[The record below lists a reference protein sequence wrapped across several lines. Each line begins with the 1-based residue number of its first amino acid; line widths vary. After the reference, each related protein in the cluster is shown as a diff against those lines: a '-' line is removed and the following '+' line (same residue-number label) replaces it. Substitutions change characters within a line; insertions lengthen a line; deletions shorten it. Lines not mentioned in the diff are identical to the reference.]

1 MAADT
6 ALHAA
11 PAHAAALARHAR
23 HARWRLLLLA
33 APALLLLAVILLG
46 PILWLSALSFV
57 GPDGLT
63 LAHYQRLW
71 HGAFLYSFRTTF
83 ELALLVT
90 VLCALLAYPL
100 CYLMAR
106 VSSRTAAL
114 LMLCVLLP
122 FWTSLL
128 VRTYAWLI
136 LLQRR
141 GVINSWLGD
150 LGLVDTP
157 LRLVHNFT
165 GTAIGMTHIMLP
177 FMVLPLYASMR
188 AIAPDYLQAAAGLGA
203 TPAQVF
209 RQVYLPLS
217 VPGLAAGA
225 VLVFVLSLGFYV
237 TPAVLGGGRVV
248 MWSMQIERNISLYG
262 DWGAASALGVVLL
275 AVTLLF
281 IWLLARLFGLEKLVA
296 R

>member
-1 MAADT
+1 MAIEP
-6 ALHAA
+6 AA
-11 PAHAAALARHAR
+11 PAASLSRRHSR
-23 HARWRLLLLA
+23 NRQWRLLMLA
-33 APALLLLAVILLG
+33 APAVLLLAVILLG
-46 PILWLSALSFV
+46 PILWLSALSFI

-63 LAHYQRLW
+63 LAHYQRLM

-90 VLCALLAYPL
+90 AICAVLAYPL

-106 VSSRTAAL
+106 VSSRVAAL

-141 GVINSWLGD
+141 GLINTVLSELGWIEA
-150 LGLVDTP
+150 P
-157 LRLVHNFT
+157 LRLVHNFS
-165 GTAIGMTHIMLP
+165 GTAIGMAHIMLP

-188 AIAPDYLQAAAGLGA
+188 AIAPDFLQAAASLGA
-203 TPAQVF
+203 TPAQAF
-209 RQVYLPLS
+209 RQIYLPLS
-217 VPGLAAGA
+217 APGLAAGA

-275 AVTLLF
+275 LVTLGF
-281 IWLLARLFGLEKLVA
+281 IWLLSRMFGLEKLAA